1 MGAGVRRK
9 PFGLS
14 TSLTAH
20 GNKTDTEWKSDRAL
34 NHVLCALCT
43 ATICFLTVLG
53 VSVLYL
59 QDTPSPSPSL
69 PPITLLVWVHPFGRF
84 RPLPDC
90 WEQYRI
96 HGCMLTDDKHAYR
109 QADAVIFHHRDIST
123 GDIPMPPEPRPRSQK
138 WIWMN
143 HESPSHSPG
152 LWRFDGVFNLTLTYR
167 TDSNIYLPYGYL
179 IPRVNSARSLYRA
192 TSLRRPVRLL
202 AWVISNWS
210 ESHARVS
217 FYHKLRRHVNI
228 DVYGRAGM
236 PLPEG
241 SEAVLGL
248 LRQYMFYLALE
259 NSQHT
264 DYITEKVWNAVRAGA
279 IPVVLGPSRQNYER
293 FLPPEAFIHV
303 DDFPTVRELARYMHR
318 LKRRPA
324 LTKRHLIWRQS
335 YSIHQPTFWSE
346 HYCTACKVL
355 RRTRGQTS
363 EVHRLQDW
371 FYS

>member
-1 MGAGVRRK
+1 MEEGSWVRQR
-9 PFGLS
+9 LS
-14 TSLTAH
+14 SSFTAP
-20 GNKTDTEWKSDRAL
+20 GNNIHSGMKLGCAH
-34 NHVLCALCT
+34 NYVLCAVCT
-43 ATICFLTVLG
+43 ATICFLTLG
-53 VSVLYL
+53 ISVLYL
-59 QDTPSPSPSL
+59 QGPPSPSL

-96 HGCMLTDDKHAYR
+96 HGCTLTDDKDAYR
-109 QADAVIFHHRDIST
+109 QADAVIFHHRDISK
-123 GDIPMPPEPRPRSQK
+123 GNIPMPPEPRPRSQK

-152 LWRFDGVFNLTLTYR
+152 MQRFDGVFNLTLTYR
-167 TDSNIYLPYGYL
+167 TDSDIYVPYGHL
-179 IPRVNSARSLYRA
+179 IPQVNSSRSLDQT

-202 AWVISNWS
+202 AWVVSNWS

-217 FYHKLRRHVNI
+217 FYHKLRQHVNV
-228 DVYGRAGM
+228 DLYGRKGK
-236 PLPEG
+236 PLAKRRETM
-241 SEAVLGL
+241 LGL

-264 DYITEKVWNAVRAGA
+264 DYITEKVWNAVQAGA
-279 IPVVLGPSRQNYER
+279 IPVVLGPSRQNYEH

-303 DDFPTVRELARYMHR
+303 DDFPTAQELAQYLNR
-318 LKRRPA
+318 LMQNPA
-324 LTKRHLIWRQS
+324 LTKRHLSWRQS
-335 YSIHQPTFWSE
+335 YSIHQPTFWTE

-363 EVHRLQDW
+363 EVHRLHDW